1 MVAFKQRSHKFLLT
15 TVFILTFCLVYW
27 YSDLWLILQELQEL
41 ISSLSLIELV
51 ITTLDQHWPWNTTD

>member
-1 MVAFKQRSHKFLLT
+1 MVAFKQRSNKFLLT